1 MEQTYQYSWII
12 PFLPLPVPML
22 IGAGLLLFPSA
33 TKSLRRMWA
42 FQSVFLL
49 SIVMIFS
56 INLFIQQING
66 SSIYQYVWS
75 WIINNDFSLE
85 FGYLIDPLTSIM
97 SILITTIGIMVLI
110 YSDNY
115 MSYDQG
121 YLRFFAYMSFFSTSM
136 LGLVTSSN
144 LIQIYI
150 FWELVGMC
158 SYLLIG
164 FWFTRPVSAN
174 ACQKAFVTNRV
185 GDFGLLLGI
194 LGFYWIT
201 GSFEFRDLFKI
212 FNNLISNNHNEVNF
226 LFVTFC
232 AVLLFSGAVAKS
244 AQFPLHV
251 WLPDA
256 MEGPT
261 PISALIHA
269 ATMVA
274 AGIFLVARLIP
285 LFIVI
290 PHIMNFI
297 SLVGVI
303 TILFGAT
310 FALAQK
316 DIKRGLAYSTMS
328 QLGYM
333 MLALGMGSYRSALFH
348 LITHAYSKALLF
360 LGSGSVIHS
369 METLVGYSPNKSQN
383 MVYMGGLTK
392 HIPITKTAFLLGTL
406 SLCGIPPLAC
416 FWSKDEILN
425 DTWLYSP
432 IFAIIAWFTAG
443 LTAFYMFR
451 IYLLT
456 FEGHL
461 NVHFQN
467 YSGKKNTPLYSISL
481 WGKEDSKRINKNF
494 RLLTLLTMKNHDIF
508 SFFSKKTYLILID
521 QNSRN
526 ITQPFITITHFG
538 NKKFFLYPYESDN
551 TMLFP
556 ILVLVLFTLFVGSL
570 GIPFNQEGL
579 YLDILSKWLTPS
591 INLLHQNLNNSI
603 DWYEFLKDAIFSVS
617 IALFGIFIAFFLY
630 KPVYSSLQNWDL
642 INSFVKTGPKRILL
656 DKIINGIYDWSYNRG
671 YIDAF
676 YARFLIGGIR
686 GLTKLTSFFDRRV
699 IDGITNGVGVLSF
712 FVGEGIKSAGSGRI
726 SSYLFLY
733 FFFVAIL
740 LLIYINL
747 LLFLFISFISI
758 VFSFFFLNVYDN
770 PTVGLHELRP
780 TGIPIR

>member
-1 MEQTYQYSWII
+1 MQQTYQYGWII
-12 PFLPLPVPML
+12 PFIPLPIPIL
-22 IGAGLLLFPSA
+22 IGVGLLLFPTA
-33 TKSLRRMWA
+33 TKNLRRMWS
-42 FQSVFLL
+42 FQSVLLL

-56 INLFIQQING
+56 INLSIQQIN
-66 SSIYQYVWS
+66 SNSIYQYVWS

-97 SILITTIGIMVLI
+97 SILITTVGIMVLI

-115 MSYDQG
+115 MAHDQA

-164 FWFTRPVSAN
+164 FWFTRPLAAN
-174 ACQKAFVTNRV
+174 ACQKAFVTNRI

-201 GSFEFRDLFKI
+201 GSFEFRDLFEI
-212 FNNLISNNHNEVNF
+212 FNNLIYNNEVNF
-226 LFVTFC
+226 VFVTLC
-232 AVLLFSGAVAKS
+232 AVLLFAGAVAKS

-274 AGIFLVARLIP
+274 AGIFLVARLLP

-290 PHIMNFI
+290 PYIMNFI
-297 SLVGVI
+297 SLIGII
-303 TILFGAT
+303 TVLLGAT
-310 FALAQK
+310 LALAQK

-369 METLVGYSPNKSQN
+369 METIVGYSPYKSQN
-383 MVYMGGLTK
+383 MVLMGGLTK
-392 HIPITKTAFLLGTL
+392 HVPITKSTFLLGTL

-425 DTWLYSP
+425 DSWLYST
-432 IFAIIAWFTAG
+432 IFAIIAWATAG

-456 FEGHL
+456 FEGHF
-461 NVHFQN
+461 HFYFQN
-467 YSGKKNTPLYSISL
+467 YIGKQKTPFYSISL
-481 WGKEDSKRINKNF
+481 WGKGASKRINKN
-494 RLLTLLTMKNHDIF
+494 LPLLTMNNNESS
-508 SFFSKKTYLILID
+508 SFFSKRTYPID
-521 QNSRN
+521 DNVRN
-526 ITQPFITITHFG
+526 VIRPFITIPHFED
-538 NKKFFLYPYESDN
+538 KKFYSYPYESDN

-556 ILVLVLFTLFVGSL
+556 LLVLGLFTLFVGFI
-570 GIPFNQEGL
+570 GIPFNQEGVD
-579 YLDILSKWLTPS
+579 LDILSKWLTPS
-591 INLLHQNLNNSI
+591 INLLHQKLNNSMN
-603 DWYEFLKDAIFSVS
+603 WYEFLKDAVFSVS
-617 IALFGIFIAFFLY
+617 IAYLGIFIASFLY
-630 KPVYSSLQNWDL
+630 KPAYSSLFNFDL
-642 INSFVKTGPKRILL
+642 INSVLKRGPKRILW
-656 DKIINGIYDWSYNRG
+656 DKIINGIYNWSYNRA
-671 YIDAF
+671 YIDSF
-676 YARFLIGGIR
+676 YTTSLTGGIR
-686 GLTKLTSFFDRRV
+686 RLAELTHFFDRRV
-699 IDGITNGVGVLSF
+699 IDGITNGVGIISF
-712 FVGEGIKSAGSGRI
+712 FIGEAIKYIGGGRI
-726 SSYLFLY
+726 SSYLFFYLFYLAIFLLVY
-733 FFFVAIL
+733 FFI
-740 LLIYINL
+740 
-747 LLFLFISFISI
+747 
-758 VFSFFFLNVYDN
+758 
-770 PTVGLHELRP
+770 
-780 TGIPIR
+780 

>member
-1 MEQTYQYSWII
+1 MEQTYQYGWII

-22 IGAGLLLFPSA
+22 IGVGLLLFPTA

-42 FQSVFLL
+42 FQSVLLL

-56 INLFIQQING
+56 INLSIQQLNS

-97 SILITTIGIMVLI
+97 SILITTVGIMVLI

-115 MSYDQG
+115 MSHDHG

-164 FWFTRPVSAN
+164 FWFTRPVAAN

-201 GSFEFRDLFKI
+201 GSFEFRDLFQI
-212 FNNLISNNHNEVNF
+212 FNNLIYNNEVNF
-226 LFVTFC
+226 LFVTLC
-232 AVLLFSGAVAKS
+232 AVLLFAGAIAKS

-274 AGIFLVARLIP
+274 AGIFLVARLLP

-290 PHIMNFI
+290 PHIMNLI
-297 SLVGVI
+297 SLIGII
-303 TILFGAT
+303 TVFLGAT
-310 FALAQK
+310 LALAQK

-369 METLVGYSPNKSQN
+369 METIIGYSPNKSQN
-383 MVYMGGLTK
+383 MVLMGGLRK
-392 HIPITKTAFLLGTL
+392 HVPITKTAFLLGTL

-425 DTWLYSP
+425 DSWSYSP
-432 IFAIIAWFTAG
+432 IFAIIAWSTAG

-467 YSGKKNTPLYSISL
+467 YCGKKKTPFYSISL
-481 WGKEDSKRINKNF
+481 WGKEGSKSSNKNF
-494 RLLTLLTMKNHDIF
+494 RLLTLLTMMNNESL
-508 SFFSKKTYLILID
+508 SFFSNKIYKID
-521 QNSRN
+521 ENVRN
-526 ITQPFITITHFG
+526 RIQPFITIIHFG
-538 NKKFFLYPYESDN
+538 NKKTYSYPYESDN

-556 ILVLVLFTLFVGSL
+556 ILILVLFTLFVGFL
-570 GIPFNQEGL
+570 GIPFNQEGVD
-579 YLDILSKWLTPS
+579 LDILSKWLTPS
-591 INLLHQNLNNSI
+591 INLLHQNSNNSTEG
-603 DWYEFLKDAIFSVS
+603 YEFVKDAGFSVS
-617 IALFGIFIAFFLY
+617 IAYLGIFIAFFLY
-630 KPVYSSLQNWDL
+630 KPVYSSLQNLDL
-642 INSFVKTGPKRILL
+642 INSFVKRGPKRILS
-656 DKIINGIYDWSYNRG
+656 DKIINGIYDWSYNCG

-676 YARFLIGGIR
+676 YATSLTGGVR
-686 GLTKLTSFFDRRV
+686 RLAELTHFFDRRV
-699 IDGITNGVGVLSF
+699 IDGITNGVGLMSF
-712 FVGEGIKSAGSGRI
+712 FVGEGIKSVGGGRI

-733 FFFVAIL
+733 FSYVSIF
-740 LLIYINL
+740 LLIYYLPLLNL
-747 LLFLFISFISI
+747 
-758 VFSFFFLNVYDN
+758 
-770 PTVGLHELRP
+770 
-780 TGIPIR
+780 

>member
-164 FWFTRPVSAN
+164 FWFTRPVAAN

-467 YSGKKNTPLYSISL
+467 YSGKKNTPFYSISM

-508 SFFSKKTYLILID
+508 SFFSKKTYLID
-521 QNSRN
+521 QNARN
-526 ITQPFITITHFG
+526 ITQPLPFITITRFV

-686 GLTKLTSFFDRRV
+686 GLAKLTSFFDRRV

-712 FVGEGIKSAGSGRI
+712 FVGEGIKSVGSGRI

-740 LLIYINL
+740 LLIYY
-747 LLFLFISFISI
+747 
-758 VFSFFFLNVYDN
+758 FFYLY
-770 PTVGLHELRP
+770 
-780 TGIPIR
+780 I

>member
-1 MEQTYQYSWII
+1 MEQTYQYAWII

-22 IGAGLLLFPSA
+22 IGVGLLLFPTA
-33 TKSLRRMWA
+33 TKNLRRMWA
-42 FQSVFLL
+42 FPSILLL

-56 INLFIQQING
+56 TNLSIQQIN
-66 SSIYQYVWS
+66 SSFIYQYVWS
-75 WIINNDFSLE
+75 WTLDNDFSLE

-97 SILITTIGIMVLI
+97 LMLITTVGIMVLI

-115 MSYDQG
+115 MAHDQG

-164 FWFTRPVSAN
+164 FWFTRPPAAN

-201 GSFEFRDLFKI
+201 GSFEFRDLFEI
-212 FNNLISNNHNEVNF
+212 FNNLIYNNEVNSP
-226 LFVTFC
+226 FVTLC
-232 AVLLFSGAVAKS
+232 AALLFAGAVAKS

-274 AGIFLVARLIP
+274 AGIFLVARLLP
-285 LFIVI
+285 LFILI
-290 PHIMNFI
+290 PYIMNLI
-297 SLVGVI
+297 SLIGII
-303 TILFGAT
+303 TVLLGAT
-310 FALAQK
+310 LALAQK

-369 METLVGYSPNKSQN
+369 METIVGYSPDKSQN
-383 MVYMGGLTK
+383 MVLMGGLTK
-392 HIPITKTAFLLGTL
+392 HVPITKTSFLLGTL

-425 DTWLYSP
+425 DSWLYSP
-432 IFAIIAWFTAG
+432 IFAIIAWATAG

-451 IYLLT
+451 IYFLT

-461 NVHFQN
+461 NYNFQN
-467 YSGKKNTPLYSISL
+467 YSGSQNTPLYSISL
-481 WGKEDSKRINKNF
+481 WGKGCSKRINKSF
-494 RLLTLLTMKNHDIF
+494 RLLRMNNNESS
-508 SFFSKKTYLILID
+508 SFFSKTTYRSD
-521 QNSRN
+521 DNVRKR
-526 ITQPFITITHFG
+526 TRGRPFINIVHFD
-538 NKKFFLYPYESDN
+538 NKKPYSYPYESDN

-556 ILVLVLFTLFVGSL
+556 LLVLVLFTLFVGIL
-570 GIPFNQEGL
+570 GIPFNQEGTD
-579 YLDILSKWLTPS
+579 LDILSKWLAPS
-591 INLLHQNLNNSI
+591 INLLHQKSKDSV
-603 DWYEFLKDAIFSVS
+603 DWYEFVKDAIFSVS
-617 IALFGIFIAFFLY
+617 IAYFGIFLASFLY
-630 KPVYSSLQNWDL
+630 KPIYSSFKNFYL
-642 INSFVKTGPKRILL
+642 INLFVKIGPKRRYW
-656 DKIINGIYDWSYNRG
+656 DKILNVLYDWSYNRA

-676 YARFLIGGIR
+676 YTTSFTGAIR
-686 GLTKLTSFFDRRV
+686 GVAQLTYFFDRRV
-699 IDGITNGVGVLSF
+699 IDGITNGVGVMSF
-712 FVGEGIKSAGSGRI
+712 FVGEGIKYVGGGRI

-733 FFFVAIL
+733 FSCVSIFLLVYFFIPFD
-740 LLIYINL
+740 IT
-747 LLFLFISFISI
+747 FESFI
-758 VFSFFFLNVYDN
+758 
-770 PTVGLHELRP
+770 
-780 TGIPIR
+780 

>member
-1 MEQTYQYSWII
+1 MEQTYQYAWII

-22 IGAGLLLFPSA
+22 IGVGLILFPSA

-42 FQSVFLL
+42 FQSVLLL
-49 SIVMIFS
+49 SIVITFS
-56 INLFIQQING
+56 INLSIQQIYG

-75 WIINNDFSLE
+75 WTINNDFSLE

-97 SILITTIGIMVLI
+97 SILITTIGIMVLV

-164 FWFTRPVSAN
+164 FWFTRPVAAN

-212 FNNLISNNHNEVNF
+212 FNNLISNNNNEVNF
-226 LFVTFC
+226 LFVTLC
-232 AVLLFSGAVAKS
+232 AGLLFAGAVAKS

-285 LFIVI
+285 LFIII

-297 SLVGVI
+297 SLVGII

-383 MVYMGGLTK
+383 MVFMGGLTK
-392 HIPITKTAFLLGTL
+392 HVPITKKAFLVGTL

-432 IFAIIAWFTAG
+432 IFAIIPWFTAG

-467 YSGKKNTPLYSISL
+467 YSGKKTTPFYSISL
-481 WGKEDSKRINKNF
+481 WGKERSKRITKNF
-494 RLLTLLTMKNHDIF
+494 RLLALLTMNNHEIV
-508 SFFSKKTYLILID
+508 SFFSKKTYRID
-521 QNSRN
+521 QNARN
-526 ITQPFITITHFG
+526 STQPFLTITHFEN
-538 NKKFFLYPYESDN
+538 NKVFSYPYESDN

-556 ILVLVLFTLFVGSL
+556 ILVLVLFTLFVGFI
-570 GIPFNQEGL
+570 GIPFNQEGV
-579 YLDILSKWLTPS
+579 YLDILSKWLTPP
-591 INLLHQNLNNSI
+591 INLLHQNLTNSTAT
-603 DWYEFLKDAIFSVS
+603 DWYESFENALFSVS
-617 IALFGIFIAFFLY
+617 IALFGIFIASFFY
-630 KPVYSSLQNWDL
+630 KPVYSSLQNWDF
-642 INSFVKTGPKRILL
+642 INSFVKTGSKRVLL
-656 DKIINGIYDWSYNRG
+656 DKTINGIYDWSYNRG

-676 YARFLIGGIR
+676 YARFFTGGIR
-686 GLTKLTSFFDRRV
+686 GLSKLTSFFDRRV

-712 FVGEGIKSAGSGRI
+712 FVGEGIKSISGGRI
-726 SSYLFLY
+726 SSYLF
-733 FFFVAIL
+733 FF
-740 LLIYINL
+740 
-747 LLFLFISFISI
+747 
-758 VFSFFFLNVYDN
+758 FFFLSILLVIYYF
-770 PTVGLHELRP
+770 LFW
-780 TGIPIR
+780 I

>member
-1 MEQTYQYSWII
+1 MEQTYQYAWII
-12 PFLPLPVPML
+12 PFVPLPVPIL
-22 IGAGLLLFPSA
+22 IGVGLLLFPTA
-33 TKSLRRMWA
+33 TKNLRRMWA
-42 FQSVFLL
+42 FLNILL
-49 SIVMIFS
+49 LNIVMIFS
-56 INLFIQQING
+56 TNLSIEQIN
-66 SSIYQYVWS
+66 SNSIYQYVWS
-75 WIINNDFSLE
+75 WTLNNDFSFE

-97 SILITTIGIMVLI
+97 SMLITTVGIMVLI

-115 MSYDQG
+115 MAHDQG
-121 YLRFFAYMSFFSTSM
+121 YLRFLSYMSFFSTSM

-150 FWELVGMC
+150 FWELVGVC

-164 FWFTRPVSAN
+164 FWFTRPLAAN

-194 LGFYWIT
+194 IGFYWIT
-201 GSFEFRDLFKI
+201 GSFEFRDLFEI
-212 FNNLISNNHNEVNF
+212 FNNLIYNNQVNSP
-226 LFVTFC
+226 FVTLC
-232 AVLLFSGAVAKS
+232 AALLFAGAVAKS

-274 AGIFLVARLIP
+274 AGIFLVARLLP

-290 PHIMNFI
+290 PHIMNII
-297 SLVGVI
+297 SLIGII
-303 TILFGAT
+303 TVLLGAT
-310 FALAQK
+310 LALAQK

-369 METLVGYSPNKSQN
+369 METVVGYSPDKSQN
-383 MVYMGGLTK
+383 MVLMGGLTK
-392 HIPITKTAFLLGTL
+392 YVPITKTSFLVGTL

-425 DTWLYSP
+425 DSWLYSP
-432 IFAIIAWFTAG
+432 IFAIIAWTTAG

-461 NVHFQN
+461 NVYFQN
-467 YSGKKNTPLYSISL
+467 YSGKKNMALYSISI
-481 WGKEDSKRINKNF
+481 WGKGCSKIIKKNF
-494 RLLTLLTMKNHDIF
+494 RLLKIQNPNS
-508 SFFSKKTYLILID
+508 SFFSKNTYRSHENLKKI
-521 QNSRN
+521 NRG
-526 ITQPFITITHFG
+526 QPFINIIHFEH
-538 NKKFFLYPYESDN
+538 KKAYLYPYESDN

-556 ILVLVLFTLFVGSL
+556 LLVLVLFTLFVGSL
-570 GIPFNQEGL
+570 GIPFNQEGRD
-579 YLDILSKWLTPS
+579 LDILSKWLAPS
-591 INLLHQNLNNSI
+591 INLLHQKSKDLT
-603 DWYEFLKDAIFSVS
+603 DWYEFLKDAISSVS
-617 IALFGIFIAFFLY
+617 ISYLGILLASFLY
-630 KPVYSSLQNWDL
+630 KPNFSSFKNFDL
-642 INSFVKTGPKRILL
+642 INLFIKIGPRRNRW
-656 DKIINGIYDWSYNRG
+656 DKILNVLYNWSYNRA
-671 YIDAF
+671 YIDVL
-676 YARFLIGGIR
+676 YTTSLSGSIR
-686 GLTKLTSFFDRRV
+686 GLSQLTHFFDRRV
-699 IDGITNGVGVLSF
+699 IDGITNGVGVVSF
-712 FVGEGIKSAGSGRI
+712 FVGEGIKYVGGGRI

-733 FFFVAIL
+733 FSCLSIF
-740 LLIYINL
+740 
-747 LLFLFISFISI
+747 LLFFLGIIPVEFI
-758 VFSFFFLNVYDN
+758 
-770 PTVGLHELRP
+770 R
-780 TGIPIR
+780 

>member
-1 MEQTYQYSWII
+1 MEQTYQYAWII
-12 PFLPLPVPML
+12 PLLPLLVPML
-22 IGAGLLLFPSA
+22 IGVGLLLFPTA
-33 TKSLRRMWA
+33 TKNLRRMWS
-42 FQSVFLL
+42 FL
-49 SIVMIFS
+49 SILLLGIVMGFS
-56 INLFIQQING
+56 IHLSIQQIN
-66 SSIYQYVWS
+66 SSVSYQYVWS
-75 WIINNDFSLE
+75 WVINHDFSLE

-97 SILITTIGIMVLI
+97 SILITTVGIMVLI

-115 MSYDQG
+115 MSHDQG

-164 FWFTRPVSAN
+164 FWFARPAAAN

-201 GSFEFRDLFKI
+201 GSFEFRDLFEI
-212 FNNLISNNHNEVNF
+212 FNNLVSTNEVNF
-226 LFVTFC
+226 FFATLC
-232 AVLLFSGAVAKS
+232 AILLFAGAVAKS

-274 AGIFLVARLIP
+274 AGIFLVSRLLP

-290 PHIMNFI
+290 PYIMNFI
-297 SLVGVI
+297 ALIGII
-303 TILFGAT
+303 TVFLGAT
-310 FALAQK
+310 LALAQK

-333 MLALGMGSYRSALFH
+333 MLALGMGSYRNALFH

-369 METLVGYSPNKSQN
+369 METVVGYSPDKSQN
-383 MVYMGGLTK
+383 MVLMGGLTK
-392 HIPITKTAFLLGTL
+392 HVPITKTAFLLGTL

-416 FWSKDEILN
+416 FWSKDAILN
-425 DTWLYSP
+425 DSWLYSP
-432 IFAIIAWFTAG
+432 IVAIIASGTAG

-467 YSGKKNTPLYSISL
+467 YSGKQNIPFYSLSL
-481 WGKEDSKRINKNF
+481 WGKRGSKGINKNF
-494 RLLTLLTMKNHDIF
+494 RLLTINNNQNA
-508 SFFSKKTYLILID
+508 SFFSQKIYGIDENVRNMTRPFISLVHFNNKKTY
-521 QNSRN
+521 S
-526 ITQPFITITHFG
+526 
-538 NKKFFLYPYESDN
+538 YPLESDN

-556 ILVLVLFTLFVGSL
+556 LVILSFWTLLVGFL
-570 GIPFNQEGL
+570 GIPFNQKGV
-579 YLDILSKWLTPS
+579 DILTKWLTPS
-591 INLLHQNLNNSI
+591 INLLHQESNNSM
-603 DWYEFLKDAIFSVS
+603 DWYEFLKDAVFSVS
-617 IALFGIFIAFFLY
+617 IAFFGIFIASFLY
-630 KPVYSSLQNWDL
+630 KPIYSSLQNFEL
-642 INSFVKTGPKRILL
+642 INSFVKRGPKRIVW
-656 DKIINGIYDWSYNRG
+656 DKIVNGVYNWSYNRA

-676 YARFLIGGIR
+676 YRTSLTGGIR
-686 GLTKLTSFFDRRV
+686 GLAELTHLFDRRV
-699 IDGITNGVGVLSF
+699 IDGITNGVGVISF
-712 FVGEGIKSAGSGRI
+712 FLGEGIKYIGGGRI
-726 SSYLFLY
+726 SSYLFVY
-733 FFFVAIL
+733 FFSVSIFLVIYFVL
-740 LLIYINL
+740 LST
-747 LLFLFISFISI
+747 FTF
-758 VFSFFFLNVYDN
+758 
-770 PTVGLHELRP
+770 
-780 TGIPIR
+780 

>member
-1 MEQTYQYSWII
+1 MDN
-12 PFLPLPVPML
+12 
-22 IGAGLLLFPSA
+22 
-33 TKSLRRMWA
+33 A
-42 FQSVFLL
+42 FSF
-49 SIVMIFS
+49 
-56 INLFIQQING
+56 
-66 SSIYQYVWS
+66 
-75 WIINNDFSLE
+75 E

-97 SILITTIGIMVLI
+97 LLLISTVGIMVLI

-115 MSYDQG
+115 MAHDQG

-164 FWFTRPVSAN
+164 FWFTRPPAAN
-174 ACQKAFVTNRV
+174 ACQKAFVTNRI

-201 GSFEFRDLFKI
+201 GSFEFRDLFEI
-212 FNNLISNNHNEVNF
+212 FNHLIYNHEVNSP
-226 LFVTFC
+226 FVTLC
-232 AVLLFSGAVAKS
+232 AALVFAGAVAKS

-274 AGIFLVARLIP
+274 AGVFLVARLLP

-290 PHIMNFI
+290 PYIMNFI
-297 SLVGVI
+297 SLIGII
-303 TILFGAT
+303 TVLLGAT
-310 FALAQK
+310 LAVAQK

-369 METLVGYSPNKSQN
+369 METVVGYSPAKSQN
-383 MVYMGGLTK
+383 LVFMGGLRK
-392 HIPITKTAFLLGTL
+392 YVPITKTSFLLGTL

-425 DTWLYSP
+425 DSWLYSP
-432 IFAIIAWFTAG
+432 IFAILACATAG
-443 LTAFYMFR
+443 LTAFYMVR

-467 YSGKKNTPLYSISL
+467 YNGNKNICLYSISL
-481 WGKEDSKRINKNF
+481 WGKGCSKQVNKNF
-494 RLLTLLTMKNHDIF
+494 CLLRITNNE
-508 SFFSKKTYLILID
+508 SSYFFLKKADRSNENVRKT
-521 QNSRN
+521 NGR
-526 ITQPFITITHFG
+526 QPFINIVHKD
-538 NKKFFLYPYESDN
+538 NKKSFSYPYESDN

-556 ILVLVLFTLFVGSL
+556 LLVLVLFTLFVGAL
-570 GIPFNQEGL
+570 GIPFNQERTG
-579 YLDILSKWLTPS
+579 LDILSKWLTPS
-591 INLLHQNLNNSI
+591 INLLHEKLRDSA
-603 DWYEFLKDAIFSVS
+603 DWYEFVKDATFSVS
-617 IALFGIFIAFFLY
+617 IAYFGIFSAFFLY
-630 KPVYSSLQNWDL
+630 KPTYSSFKNFYL
-642 INSFVKTGPKRILL
+642 INSFLKIRPKWSSW
-656 DKIINGIYDWSYNRG
+656 DKILNTLYDWSHNRA

-676 YARFLIGGIR
+676 YTIAFTGTIRRFAQ
-686 GLTKLTSFFDRRV
+686 LTNFVDRRI
-699 IDGITNGVGVLSF
+699 IDGIVNGIGVLSF
-712 FVGEGIKSAGSGRI
+712 FVGESIKSVGGGRI
-726 SSYLFLY
+726 SSYLFVY
-733 FFFVAIL
+733 FSCVSI
-740 LLIYINL
+740 
-747 LLFLFISFISI
+747 FL
-758 VFSFFFLNVYDN
+758 
-770 PTVGLHELRP
+770 
-780 TGIPIR
+780 

>member
-1 MEQTYQYSWII
+1 MEHTYQYAWII
-12 PFLPLPVPML
+12 PFVPLPVPVL
-22 IGAGLLLFPSA
+22 IGVGLLLFPRA
-33 TKSLRRMWA
+33 TKNLRRMWA
-42 FQSVFLL
+42 FQSVLLL
-49 SIVMIFS
+49 SIAMILS
-56 INLFIQQING
+56 VDLSIQQINS
-66 SSIYQYVWS
+66 SSIYQYIWS

-97 SILITTIGIMVLI
+97 LILITTVGIMVLI

-115 MSYDQG
+115 MSHDRG

-164 FWFTRPVSAN
+164 FWFTRPVAAN

-201 GSFEFRDLFKI
+201 GSFEFRDLFEI
-212 FNNLISNNHNEVNF
+212 FKNLIYNNEVNV
-226 LFVTFC
+226 LFVILC
-232 AVLLFSGAVAKS
+232 AILLFTGAVAKS

-274 AGIFLVARLIP
+274 AGIFLVARLLP

-290 PHIMNFI
+290 PYIMNLISFI
-297 SLVGVI
+297 GII
-303 TILFGAT
+303 TVFLGAT
-310 FALAQK
+310 LALAQK

-333 MLALGMGSYRSALFH
+333 MLALGMGSYRTALFH

-369 METLVGYSPNKSQN
+369 METVVGYSPDKSQN
-383 MVYMGGLTK
+383 MVLMGGLTK
-392 HIPITKTAFLLGTL
+392 HVPITKTSFLLGTL

-425 DTWLYSP
+425 DSWLYSP
-432 IFAIIAWFTAG
+432 IFAIIAWSTAG

-451 IYLLT
+451 TYLLT

-467 YSGKKNTPLYSISL
+467 YSSKKSTPFYLTSL
-481 WGKEDSKRINKNF
+481 WGKGGSKKIKKNVSLLNLLIMNSNKSP
-494 RLLTLLTMKNHDIF
+494 
-508 SFFSKKTYLILID
+508 SFFSKKTYRID
-521 QNSRN
+521 HNVIKMTR
-526 ITQPFITITHFG
+526 PFITITRTRFG
-538 NKKFFLYPYESDN
+538 NKNTYSYPYESDN

-556 ILVLVLFTLFVGSL
+556 ILVLVLFTLFVGSI
-570 GIPFNQEGL
+570 GIPFNQEEMD
-579 YLDILSKWLTPS
+579 LDILSKWLTPS
-591 INLLHQNLNNSI
+591 INLLHQNSKNYL

-617 IALFGIFIAFFLY
+617 VAYFGIFIALFLY
-630 KPVYSSLQNWDL
+630 KPVYSSFQNLDL
-642 INSFVKTGPKRILL
+642 INSFVKVKIGSKRIIW
-656 DKIINGIYDWSYNRG
+656 DKIINVLYDWSYNRG

-676 YARFLIGGIR
+676 YATSLTGGIR
-686 GLTKLTSFFDRRV
+686 GLAELTYFFDRRI
-699 IDGITNGVGVLSF
+699 IDGITNGVGVMSF
-712 FVGEGIKSAGSGRI
+712 FAGEGIKYVGGGRI

-733 FFFVAIL
+733 LSYALIF
-740 LLIYINL
+740 LLIYY
-747 LLFLFISFISI
+747 F
-758 VFSFFFLNVYDN
+758 FSFY
-770 PTVGLHELRP
+770 
-780 TGIPIR
+780 IPF

>member
-1 MEQTYQYSWII
+1 MEQTYHYAWII
-12 PFLPLPVPML
+12 PFIPLPVPML
-22 IGAGLLLFPSA
+22 IGVGLLLFPTA
-33 TKSLRRMWA
+33 TKNNRRIWT
-42 FQSVFLL
+42 FHSFLL
-49 SIVMIFS
+49 LTIVMIFS
-56 INLFIQQING
+56 INLSIHQIN
-66 SSIYQYVWS
+66 SIYIYQYVWS
-75 WIINNDFSLE
+75 WIINHDFSLE
-85 FGYLIDPLTSIM
+85 FGYLIDPLASIM
-97 SILITTIGIMVLI
+97 SILITTVGIMVLI

-115 MSYDQG
+115 MSHDQG

-164 FWFTRPVSAN
+164 FWFTRPVAAN
-174 ACQKAFVTNRV
+174 ACQKSFVTNRV

-201 GSFEFRDLFKI
+201 GSFEFRDLLKI
-212 FNNLISNNHNEVNF
+212 INNLIDNNEVNL
-226 LFVTFC
+226 LFVTLC
-232 AVLLFSGAVAKS
+232 AILLFAGPVAKS

-274 AGIFLVARLIP
+274 AGIFLVARLLP

-290 PHIMNFI
+290 PYIMNFL
-297 SLVGVI
+297 SLVGII
-303 TILFGAT
+303 TVSLGAT
-310 FALAQK
+310 LALAQK

-360 LGSGSVIHS
+360 LGSGSLIHS
-369 METLVGYSPNKSQN
+369 METIVGYSPDKSQN
-383 MVYMGGLTK
+383 MGLMGGLTK
-392 HIPITKTAFLLGTL
+392 HVPITKTAFLLGTL

-425 DTWLYSP
+425 DSWLYSP
-432 IFAIIAWFTAG
+432 IFAIIAWATAG

-461 NVHFQN
+461 NVHFKN
-467 YSGKKNTPLYSISL
+467 YSGKKNSPLYSISL
-481 WGKEDSKRINKNF
+481 WGKGGLRKINKNF
-494 RLLTLLTMKNHDIF
+494 SMNNTESS
-508 SFFSKKTYLILID
+508 SFFSKKTYRID
-521 QNSRN
+521 ENVRN
-526 ITQPFITITHFG
+526 MTRSFISITHFG
-538 NKKFFLYPYESDN
+538 NKKIYSYPYESDN
-551 TMLFP
+551 TMLVP
-556 ILVLVLFTLFVGSL
+556 LLVLVLFTLFLGSL
-570 GIPFNQEGL
+570 RIPFNQEGVD
-579 YLDILSKWLTPS
+579 LDIFSKWLTPS
-591 INLLHQNLNNSI
+591 INLLHQNSKNFM
-603 DWYEFLKDAIFSVS
+603 DWYEFVKDAVFSVS
-617 IALFGIFIAFFLY
+617 ISYFGIFIASFLY
-630 KPVYSSLQNWDL
+630 KPVYSSLQNLDL
-642 INSFVKTGPKRILL
+642 INSFVKTDPNKVLW
-656 DKIINGIYDWSYNRG
+656 DKILNGIYDWSYKRA

-676 YARFLIGGIR
+676 YATSLTGGLR
-686 GLTKLTSFFDRRV
+686 GLAELIHFFDRRV
-699 IDGITNGVGVLSF
+699 IDGITNGVGVMSF
-712 FVGEGIKSAGSGRI
+712 FVGEGIKYVGGGRI

-733 FFFVAIL
+733 LSYVSIF
-740 LLIYINL
+740 LLIYYYYLVI
-747 LLFLFISFISI
+747 
-758 VFSFFFLNVYDN
+758 Y
-770 PTVGLHELRP
+770 
-780 TGIPIR
+780 

>member
-1 MEQTYQYSWII
+1 MEQTYQYAWII

-22 IGAGLLLFPSA
+22 IGVGLLLFPTA
-33 TKSLRRMWA
+33 TKNLRRMWA
-42 FQSVFLL
+42 FSSILLL

-56 INLFIQQING
+56 TNLSIQQIKS

-75 WIINNDFSLE
+75 WTLDNDFSLE

-97 SILITTIGIMVLI
+97 SMLITTVGIMVLI

-115 MSYDQG
+115 MAHDQG

-164 FWFTRPVSAN
+164 FWFTRTPAAN

-201 GSFEFRDLFKI
+201 GSFEFGDLFEI
-212 FNNLISNNHNEVNF
+212 FNNLIYNNEVNS
-226 LFVTFC
+226 LFVTLC
-232 AVLLFSGAVAKS
+232 AALLFAGAVAKS

-274 AGIFLVARLIP
+274 AGIFLVARLLP

-290 PHIMNFI
+290 PYIMNLI
-297 SLVGVI
+297 SLIGII
-303 TILFGAT
+303 TVLLGAT
-310 FALAQK
+310 LALAQK

-328 QLGYM
+328 QLGYI

-369 METLVGYSPNKSQN
+369 METIVGYSPDKSQN
-383 MVYMGGLTK
+383 MVLMGGLTK
-392 HIPITKTAFLLGTL
+392 HVPITKTSFLLGTL

-425 DTWLYSP
+425 DSWLYSP
-432 IFAIIAWFTAG
+432 IFAIIAWVTAG

-461 NVHFQN
+461 NVNFKN
-467 YSGKKNTPLYSISL
+467 YSGSQNTPFYSISL
-481 WGKEDSKRINKNF
+481 WGKGCSKRINNNF
-494 RLLTLLTMKNHDIF
+494 RLVKINNNESS
-508 SFFSKKTYLILID
+508 SFFSKKTYQSD
-521 QNSRN
+521 ENVRKRN
-526 ITQPFITITHFG
+526 RGQPFINIVHFD
-538 NKKFFLYPYESDN
+538 NKKSYSYPYESDN

-556 ILVLVLFTLFVGSL
+556 LLVLVLFTLFIGSL
-570 GIPFNQEGL
+570 GIPFNQEGID
-579 YLDILSKWLTPS
+579 LDILSKWLAPS
-591 INLLHQNLNNSI
+591 INLLHQKSKDSA
-603 DWYEFLKDAIFSVS
+603 DWYEFFKDASFSVS
-617 IALFGIFIAFFLY
+617 IAYFGIFIASFLY
-630 KPVYSSLQNWDL
+630 KPIYSSFKNFDL
-642 INSFVKTGPKRILL
+642 INFFVKRGPKRSYW
-656 DKIINGIYDWSYNRG
+656 DKILNVLYNWSYNRA

-676 YARFLIGGIR
+676 YTTSFIGSIR
-686 GLTKLTSFFDRRV
+686 GLAQLTHFFDRRV
-699 IDGITNGVGVLSF
+699 IDGITNGVGVMSF
-712 FVGEGIKSAGSGRI
+712 FVGEGIKYVGGGRI
-726 SSYLFLY
+726 SSYLFVY
-733 FFFVAIL
+733 FSCVSIFL
-740 LLIYINL
+740 LVYY
-747 LLFLFISFISI
+747 FITF
-758 VFSFFFLNVYDN
+758 
-770 PTVGLHELRP
+770 
-780 TGIPIR
+780 

>member
-1 MEQTYQYSWII
+1 MQQTYQYGWIL
-12 PFLPLPVPML
+12 PFVPLPIPML
-22 IGAGLLLFPSA
+22 IGVGLLLFPTA
-33 TKSLRRMWA
+33 TKNLRRMWA
-42 FQSVFLL
+42 FPSILLL

-56 INLFIQQING
+56 INLSIQQINS
-66 SSIYQYVWS
+66 SSIHQYVWS
-75 WIINNDFSLE
+75 WTLDNDFSLE

-97 SILITTIGIMVLI
+97 SMLITTVGIMVLI

-115 MSYDQG
+115 MAHDQG

-144 LIQIYI
+144 LIQIYF

-164 FWFTRPVSAN
+164 FWFTRPPAAN

-194 LGFYWIT
+194 LGFYCIT
-201 GSFEFRDLFKI
+201 GSFEFQDLFEILK
-212 FNNLISNNHNEVNF
+212 NLIYNNEVNF
-226 LFVTFC
+226 SFVILC
-232 AVLLFSGAVAKS
+232 AALLFTGAVAKS

-274 AGIFLVARLIP
+274 AGIFLVARLLP
-285 LFIVI
+285 LFMVI
-290 PHIMNFI
+290 PYIMNFI
-297 SLVGVI
+297 SLIGII
-303 TILFGAT
+303 TLLLGAT
-310 FALAQK
+310 LALAQK
-316 DIKRGLAYSTMS
+316 DIKKGLAYSTMS

-369 METLVGYSPNKSQN
+369 METVVGYSPDKSQN
-383 MVYMGGLTK
+383 MVFMGGLTK
-392 HIPITKTAFLLGTL
+392 HVPITKTSFLLGTL

-425 DTWLYSP
+425 DSWLYSP
-432 IFAIIAWFTAG
+432 IFAIIAWATAG

-467 YSGKKNTPLYSISL
+467 YSGNQNTSFYSISL
-481 WGKEDSKRINKNF
+481 WGKGSSKGINKNF
-494 RLLTLLTMKNHDIF
+494 SLLRMNNNESS
-508 SFFSKKTYLILID
+508 SFFSKKTYRSHE
-521 QNSRN
+521 NVRKKGGE
-526 ITQPFITITHFG
+526 QPFINILRFD
-538 NKKFFLYPYESDN
+538 NKKVLFYPYESDN

-556 ILVLVLFTLFVGSL
+556 LLLLVLFTLFVGSL
-570 GIPFNQEGL
+570 GIPFRTDF
-579 YLDILSKWLTPS
+579 DILTKWLAPS
-591 INLLHQNLNNSI
+591 INFVHQKSNDST
-603 DWYEFLKDAIFSVS
+603 DWYEFLKNAIFSVS
-617 IALFGIFIAFFLY
+617 IAYFGIFIASFLY
-630 KPVYSSLQNWDL
+630 KPIYSSFKNFEL
-642 INSFVKTGPKRILL
+642 INSFVKLGPKRKHW
-656 DKIINGIYDWSYNRG
+656 DKIINALYNWSYNRA
-671 YIDAF
+671 YIDIF
-676 YARFLIGGIR
+676 YTISFTEGIR
-686 GLTKLTSFFDRRV
+686 KLAQLMHFFDRRV
-699 IDGITNGVGVLSF
+699 IDGITNGVGIMSF
-712 FVGEGIKSAGSGRI
+712 FVGEGIKYVGGGRI
-726 SSYLFLY
+726 SSYLFFY
-733 FFFVAIL
+733 FSCVLICL
-740 LLIYINL
+740 LV
-747 LLFLFISFISI
+747 SFQ
-758 VFSFFFLNVYDN
+758 FLNH
-770 PTVGLHELRP
+770 LF
-780 TGIPIR
+780 